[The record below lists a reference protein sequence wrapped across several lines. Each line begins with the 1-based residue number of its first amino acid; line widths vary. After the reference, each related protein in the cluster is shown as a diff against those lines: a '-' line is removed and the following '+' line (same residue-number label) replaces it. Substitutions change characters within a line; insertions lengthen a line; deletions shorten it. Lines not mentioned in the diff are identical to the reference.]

1 MNDSALIENTAQEF
15 WMLVGSA
22 PTYPC
27 DLQTAIILALPL
39 ELYPA
44 ARLRVS
50 HVRDWARRVQV
61 GACIQGQDRRLHGCL
76 IAERGKG
83 TIFFDAQDADAEQ
96 RFTLAHELAHF
107 LLDYQVPRE
116 RAIAALGPSI
126 LPVLNSE
133 RPPSLEERL
142 HAALSTVHLGTMSHF
157 MERPEE
163 GLPTS
168 VVLAIEDRAD
178 QLALELLAPQ
188 GSLQTFMCQTSAP
201 CGFSTRLRF
210 LTECLLTIY
219 GLPET
224 IAPSYARSIL
234 RQLGEPTWRDWLTG
248 SIAEGCL
255 YSFLTFR

>member
-1 MNDSALIENTAQEF
+1 MSNSALIENAAQEF
-15 WMLVGSA
+15 WILVGSA

-39 ELYPA
+39 ELYA
-44 ARLRVS
+44 VARLRAH
-50 HVRDWARRVQV
+50 HVRDWARRVQ
-61 GACIQGQDRRLHGCL
+61 IELYIRGQDRRLHGCL

-83 TIFFDAQDADAEQ
+83 TIFFDSQDTDAEQ

-107 LLDYQVPRE
+107 LLDYQAPRV

-133 RPPSLEERL
+133 RPPTLEERL

-163 GLPTS
+163 GLPTNA
-168 VVLAIEDRAD
+168 VLAIENRAD
-178 QLALELLAPQ
+178 QFALELLAPQ
-188 GSLQTFMCQTSAP
+188 RSLQAFMRQTSAP
-201 CGFSTRLRF
+201 RGFTARLRF
-210 LTECLLTIY
+210 LTEHLLTVY
-219 GLPET
+219 GLPGA

-234 RQLGEPTWRDWLTG
+234 HQLGEPTWRNWLTG
-248 SIAEGCL
+248 SAEED
-255 YSFLTFR
+255 RIPI